1 MARGYTATVIVEEFW
16 YDRIGDPKS
25 SILRTET
32 YDNIASARD
41 RQRVLDREYADDE
54 TCFTDIIVETEE

>member
-1 MARGYTATVIVEEFW
+1 MAKYTATVIVER
-16 YDRIGDPKS
+16 YDIDPPLTITRIRS
-25 SILRTET
+25 ET

-41 RQRVLDREYADDE
+41 RQRILDREYADDE